1 MVMTHMHPG
10 EGTWNIRLWRSA
22 VEPGIYKLELQD
34 PKAEG
39 VQTGTYPMRVR
50 PTIDSDGTQT
60 TRRYT
65 QAKVIH
71 MVFFVEGGG
80 LTVGWP
86 SPLQGDGLN

>member
-39 VQTGTYPMRVR
+39 VQTGTYPMR
-50 PTIDSDGTQT
+50 
-60 TRRYT
+60 
-65 QAKVIH
+65 
-71 MVFFVEGGG
+71 F
-80 LTVGWP
+80 P
-86 SPLQGDGLN
+86 SPEYAQLLILMAHRPLVGIPRQRSFIWFSLLKAEA